1 MTASMPEPTRPVD
14 ADVPLVTRETLRV
27 AGRTPEL
34 PFRIALDDGS
44 ELRATRMLR
53 SLPGKRIVAEGELGD
68 RQVLAKLYIGDS
80 SARHWARERDGIGH
94 LVRAGL
100 PTPGLIAAAP
110 LAAGGHAIVT
120 EFLAGSETL
129 LQAWQQIARPAPGSD
144 ACHRIL
150 EPAFALLGRM
160 HASGITHSDLHLGN
174 FLKHEDRLYV
184 IDGDT
189 VRQRAASTL
198 DPEQARDNLALL
210 IAQLPMAWDLALEP
224 LIAAYAL
231 GNPSL
236 GAALSELNPGIEHAR
251 LRRLADYLGKVR
263 RNCSLF
269 RIEKSFR
276 RYVAL
281 FRPSAAEIET
291 LLEDPD
297 RGMEDGD
304 RLKSG
309 RTCTVARVRGTTRT
323 LVIKRYNLKNRG
335 HALSRLWR
343 PSRAWHS
350 WVEGNRLR
358 LLGIPTPAP
367 LAVIEER
374 WGPLRGRAW
383 MITDYCAGPNLAD
396 HLPPDCEPP
405 PGEAGAI
412 RSLFETLFRARIS
425 HGDLKATNLLWS
437 EGELYLVDL
446 DAMRQHRS
454 VMAHRRAWRRD
465 RARLLKNWPAGS
477 ALHRWLDANLPPAD

>member
-14 ADVPLVTRETLRV
+14 ADVPLVTRETLRA

-34 PFRIALDDGS
+34 PFRVALADGG

-53 SLPGKRIVAEGELGD
+53 SLPGKRIVAQAELGD
-68 RQVLAKLYIGDS
+68 RTVLAKLYIGDG
-80 SARHWARERDGIGH
+80 SARHWTRERDGVGH

-110 LAAGGHAIVT
+110 LAAGGYAIVT
-120 EFLAGSETL
+120 EFLAGCETL
-129 LQAWQQIARPAPGSD
+129 LQAWQRVARPTPGSD
-144 ACHRIL
+144 ECREIL

-160 HASGITHSDLHLGN
+160 HACGITHEDLHLGN
-174 FLKHEDRLYV
+174 FLKHGDDLYV

-189 VRQRAASTL
+189 VRRRAASIL

-210 IAQLPMAWDLALEP
+210 IAQLPMAWDRALEP
-224 LIAAYAL
+224 LLAAYAR
-231 GNPSL
+231 GNPTL
-236 GAALSELNPGIEHAR
+236 GATPSDLNPGIERAR
-251 LRRLADYLGKVR
+251 SRRLADYLGKVR

-269 RIEKSFR
+269 RVEKRFS
-276 RYVAL
+276 RYTAL
-281 FRPSAAEIET
+281 FRPSEAEIGM
-291 LLEDPD
+291 LLKDPD
-297 RGMEDGD
+297 RGTEDGD

-309 RTCTVARVRGTTRT
+309 GTCTVARVRGTTRG
-323 LVIKRYNLKNRG
+323 LVIKRYNLKHRG

-374 WGPLRGRAW
+374 WGPLRRRAW
-383 MITDYCAGPNLAD
+383 LITDYCAGPNLAE
-396 HLPPDCEPP
+396 HLATDREPP

-465 RARLLKNWPAGS
+465 RARFLKNWPTGS
-477 ALHRWLDANLPPAD
+477 ALHQWLDANLPPAD

>member
-1 MTASMPEPTRPVD
+1 MTASMSERTEPSGTG
-14 ADVPLVTRETLRV
+14 VPLVTRETLRA
-27 AGRTPEL
+27 AGRSPEL
-34 PFRIALDDGS
+34 PFRIALGDGN
-44 ELRATRMLR
+44 ELRAIHMLR
-53 SLPGKRIVAEGELGD
+53 SLPGKRIVAEAELGD
-68 RQVLAKLYIGDS
+68 RPVLAKLYIGDG

-100 PTPGLIAAAP
+100 PTPALIAAAP

-129 LQAWQQIARPAPGSD
+129 LQAWQGIAHPAPGSD
-144 ACHRIL
+144 ECCEIL
-150 EPAFALLGRM
+150 EPAFTLLGRM
-160 HASGITHSDLHLGN
+160 HAIGITHEDLHLGN
-174 FLKHEDRLYV
+174 FLKHGDDLYV

-189 VRQRAASTL
+189 VRQRAVSTL
-198 DPEQARDNLALL
+198 DPERARDNLVLL
-210 IAQLPMAWDLALEP
+210 IAQLPMAWDRALEP
-224 LIAAYAL
+224 LLAAYAR
-231 GNPSL
+231 GNPTL
-236 GAALSELNPGIEHAR
+236 GATPSGLNAGIERAR
-251 LRRLADYLGKVR
+251 SQRLADYLGKAR

-269 RIEKSFR
+269 RVEKRFS

-281 FRPSAAEIET
+281 FRPSEAEIGT
-291 LLEDPD
+291 LLNDPD
-297 RGMEDGD
+297 RGTEDGD

-309 RTCTVARVRGTTRT
+309 GTCTVARVRGTTGAV
-323 LVIKRYNLKNRG
+323 VIKRYNLKNRK
-335 HALSRLWR
+335 HALSRVWR

-383 MITDYCAGPNLAD
+383 LITDYCAGPNLAE
-396 HLPPDCEPP
+396 HLAADRGPP

-412 RSLFETLFRARIS
+412 QSLFDTLFRARIS

-454 VMAHRRAWRRD
+454 VDAHRSAWHRD

-477 ALHRWLDANLPPAD
+477 ALHRWLDAHLPPG

>member
-1 MTASMPEPTRPVD
+1 MPSGT
-14 ADVPLVTRETLRV
+14 DVPMATRDALRG
-27 AGRTPEL
+27 AGRTPVL
-34 PFRIALDDGS
+34 PFRIALGDGN
-44 ELRATRMLR
+44 ELLATRVLR
-53 SLPGKRIVAEGELGD
+53 SLPEKRIVAEAELGG
-68 RQVLAKLYIGDS
+68 RPVLAKLYIGDG
-80 SARHWARERDGIGH
+80 SARHWARERNGIGH
-94 LVRAGL
+94 IARAGL

-129 LQAWQQIARPAPGSD
+129 FQVWQRITHPAPGSD
-144 ACHRIL
+144 ECREVL

-160 HASGITHSDLHLGN
+160 HAKGITHEDLHLGN
-174 FLKHEDRLYV
+174 FLKHGNEVYV

-189 VRQRAASTL
+189 VRQRSASPL
-198 DPEQARDNLALL
+198 DPEQARNNLALL

-224 LIAAYAL
+224 LLAAYAR

-236 GAALSELNPGIEHAR
+236 GAMLPDLLPGIERAR
-251 LRRLADYLGKVR
+251 SRRLADYLGKIR

-269 RIEKSFR
+269 RIDKRFD

-281 FRPSAAEIET
+281 LRASET
-291 LLEDPD
+291 ELDALLKDPD
-297 RGMEDGD
+297 RGTEEGD

-309 RTCTVARVRGTTRT
+309 GTCTVARVRGPTRA
-323 LVIKRYNLKNRG
+323 LVIKRYNLKNLG
-335 HALSRLWR
+335 HALSRFWR

-367 LAVIEER
+367 LAVVEER

-383 MITDYCAGPNLAD
+383 LITDYCAGPNLAE
-396 HLPPDCEPP
+396 HLAPDREPP
-405 PGEAGAI
+405 PLESKAI
-412 RSLFETLFRARIS
+412 GSLFETLFRARIS
-425 HGDLKATNLLWS
+425 HGDLKASNLLWS

-454 VMAHRRAWRRD
+454 TRAHRRAWRRD

-477 ALHRWLDANLPPAD
+477 TLRQWFDANLPPAGL